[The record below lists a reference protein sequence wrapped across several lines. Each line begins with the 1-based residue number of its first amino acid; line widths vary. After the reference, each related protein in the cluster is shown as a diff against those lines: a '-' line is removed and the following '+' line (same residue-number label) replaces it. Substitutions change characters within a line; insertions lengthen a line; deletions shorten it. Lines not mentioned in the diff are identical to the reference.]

1 LNEVSYEGYTII
13 KVRWNIPHERLC
25 NYITWFVSRMV
36 TQESLK
42 NNFYEKK
49 CGGQLNN
56 FADQNRSKI
65 NEKSD
70 KQNTEK
76 QEIF

>member
-1 LNEVSYEGYTII
+1 
-13 KVRWNIPHERLC
+13 
-25 NYITWFVSRMV
+25 MV

-49 CGGQLNN
+49 CGGQLSN
-56 FADQNRSKI
+56 FAEQNSSEI
-65 NEKSD
+65 NEKPD
-70 KQNTEK
+70 KQKYRK